1 MSPLRAD
8 TSMAFRERKSGWLWS
23 NWKPDKRQLTS
34 QSGGTSVSVNPPVIV
49 ASSTS
54 FDAKNFLA
62 YSNGNKV
69 SSRSNQ
75 QSKDGNPFQQRGRS
89 SANDDETKQKR
100 RTNKDKW
107 VAKNQFPVAEN
118 RLKRRHVRSS
128 AMILWPKIE

>member
-1 MSPLRAD
+1 
-8 TSMAFRERKSGWLWS
+8 
-23 NWKPDKRQLTS
+23 
-34 QSGGTSVSVNPPVIV
+34 
-49 ASSTS
+49 
-54 FDAKNFLA
+54 
-62 YSNGNKV
+62 V